1 MSNRQTYPLP
11 ASLAK
16 ARRRFEHWRNRNKP
30 RTRLPAD
37 LWSTAVDLAREHG
50 VNRTAKTLGLD
61 YYSLKKRLGDVE
73 DRKEAAPEFVEI
85 LPELNS
91 GPSSGCT
98 MEIDDG
104 NGATLRVRI
113 HGGEIP
119 DLAAITRAFR
129 GGES

>member
-1 MSNRQTYPLP
+1 
-11 ASLAK
+11 
-16 ARRRFEHWRNRNKP
+16 
-30 RTRLPAD
+30 
-37 LWSTAVDLAREHG
+37 
-50 VNRTAKTLGLD
+50 
-61 YYSLKKRLGDVE
+61 VE